1 MLDPPEFTVVLVPE
15 FVGSINGSFSHP
27 TKDKA
32 AMINR
37 ENVVFF
43 MVCLCWL
50 HKNIRSYLDF
60 LFPNFAVP

>member
-43 MVCLCWL
+43 MVCFF
-50 HKNIRSYLDF
+50 IG
-60 LFPNFAVP
+60 

>member
-1 MLDPPEFTVVLVPE
+1 MVLVPG

-43 MVCLCWL
+43 MVCFFYWL
-50 HKNIRSYLDF
+50 IEYTDVEKIF
-60 LFPNFAVP
+60 